1 MMTSP
6 EGIKDCTPEPRVKF
20 AMEHY
25 TAETFEPY
33 VGQVFEFDPTA
44 DLPGVAGNRVQLE
57 LLEVTRSTPA
67 PGFRPPF
74 ALLFALRGPTSLGNG
89 LHKIAHEDF
98 EPCDWFVNRV
108 VVTGRDPRTAYC
120 QAVFG

>member
-1 MMTSP
+1 MTTP
-6 EGIKDCTPEPRVKF
+6 ESIEESTPEPRVKF

-25 TAETFEPY
+25 TAEVFESY

-44 DLPGVAGNRVQLE
+44 DPQGDSGKRVQLE

-67 PGFRPPF
+67 PGYRPPF
-74 ALLFALRGPTSLGNG
+74 ALLFALRGPTPLGRG
-89 LHKIAHEDF
+89 LHRVAHDDF

-108 VVTGRDPRTAYC
+108 VVHGRDPGTAYC

>member
-1 MMTSP
+1 MSSP
-6 EGIKDCTPEPRVKF
+6 EGVGESTPGPRAKF

-25 TAETFEPY
+25 TAEMFEPY
-33 VGQVFEFDPTA
+33 VGRIFEFDPGGN
-44 DLPGVAGNRVQLE
+44 PQEISGNRVQLE
-57 LLEVTRSTPA
+57 LLEVARSTSA
-67 PGFRPPF
+67 PGFRPAF
-74 ALLFALRGPTSLGNG
+74 TLLFALRGSTPLGRG

-108 VVTGRDPRTAYC
+108 VMAGRDPRAAYC